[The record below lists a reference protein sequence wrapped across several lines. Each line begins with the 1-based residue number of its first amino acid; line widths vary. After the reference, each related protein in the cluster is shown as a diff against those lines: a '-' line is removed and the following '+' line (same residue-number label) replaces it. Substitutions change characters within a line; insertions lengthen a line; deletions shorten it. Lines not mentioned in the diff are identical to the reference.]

1 MNTQKEVEQK
11 IGEVLYK
18 AREEGEAYLT
28 TLSPEQL
35 KACGFYLYEDFWNFD
50 YVDIYIIYDSQYK
63 IKYQFNGD
71 PSNVLYETKED
82 IGGLNEFIEVV
93 KKYLEVSE

>member
-1 MNTQKEVEQK
+1 MSLLQIMK
-11 IGEVLYK
+11 K
-18 AREEGEAYLT
+18 AEEEGEVFIA
-28 TLSPEQL
+28 TLNSDQL
-35 KACGFYLYEDFWNFD
+35 KRTGFEAEKDFWNFE